1 MGALDDAAIDWEAPP
16 SDRIE
21 IDVVVPISA
30 EDLFDLLLDADAW
43 PEWFPT
49 MRSSRYRSPGP
60 VTPGARRDVRTW
72 GLAVAERFDVV
83 QRPGH
88 QRFVVTEMTPPL
100 CRRFVEDYRIEAVE
114 GGSRLRW
121 VVHYEAA
128 GWIRPVQALVRP
140 IFARMFQRA
149 GQRLPAFAAAWVAR
163 RENSSGRP

>member
-1 MGALDDAAIDWEAPP
+1 
-16 SDRIE
+16 
-21 IDVVVPISA
+21 
-30 EDLFDLLLDADAW
+30 
-43 PEWFPT
+43 
-49 MRSSRYRSPGP
+49 
-60 VTPGARRDVRTW
+60 
-72 GLAVAERFDVV
+72 
-83 QRPGH
+83 
-88 QRFVVTEMTPPL
+88 MTPPL